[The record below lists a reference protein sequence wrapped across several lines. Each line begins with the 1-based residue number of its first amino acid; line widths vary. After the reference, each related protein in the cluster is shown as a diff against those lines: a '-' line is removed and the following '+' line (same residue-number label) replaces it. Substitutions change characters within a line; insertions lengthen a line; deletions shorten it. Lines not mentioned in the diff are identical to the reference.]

1 VLSQSVV
8 SDELVPSAGQI
19 DEWTTQP
26 SDPPIYDNAVYRPQ
40 SGIYTA
46 LGIGLALIALIIYAA
61 IFAYR

>member
-1 VLSQSVV
+1 MKS
-8 SDELVPSAGQI
+8 EI
-19 DEWTTQP
+19 
-26 SDPPIYDNAVYRPQ
+26 AVYRPQ